1 MRALVLILVALIAGS
16 ASAKKYDHVPDL
28 GDLVRNPIKGTYIL
42 VCEREQTWAERG
54 GYQVVSV
61 GGSGITLTG
70 FNSLKLILLV
80 QPGRDWDKIATTLLV
95 HLCIEEDTTY
105 TIDSGR
111 DTPILRDTDPGNEMG
126 GDKRSFI
133 PQKTR
138 Q

>member
-1 MRALVLILVALIAGS
+1 MLLVLLAGS
-16 ASAKKYDHVPDL
+16 ASAKKFDHVPDL
-28 GDLVRNPIKGTYIL
+28 DELVKRPIKGTYIL
-42 VCEREQTWAERG
+42 VCKKEVVLAEAG
-54 GYQVVSV
+54 GYQVLS
-61 GGSGITLTG
+61 SNTTLTG
-70 FNSLKLILLV
+70 FRSLELVLMV
-80 QPGRDWDKIATTLLV
+80 QPGRDWDKIATKLLV

-105 TIDSGR
+105 KIVSER